1 MVGSLSLW
9 LGLVLGD
16 RGEGGERGIA
26 SGWKS
31 VAFGRE
37 LASHEPAWPRPRRV
51 MAREPR
57 RGPGASSAAA
67 RPGMSLGMGR
77 EGARRAMGVVAP
89 SRARWMVSRSEAWQR
104 KPRVSTFAGGLSGG
118 VCDCRGICAGTRL
131 VDKETPLLMAAGASR
146 EHSRPESA
154 ARWFPFQV

>member
-1 MVGSLSLW
+1 MSQRGRA
-9 LGLVLGD
+9 LGVSW
-16 RGEGGERGIA
+16 RA
-26 SGWKS
+26 NPA
-31 VAFGRE
+31 VAPTPVR
-37 LASHEPAWPRPRRV
+37 H
-51 MAREPR
+51 
-57 RGPGASSAAA
+57 AA

-77 EGARRAMGVVAP
+77 EGARRAVGVVAP
-89 SRARWMVSRSEAWQR
+89 FRISRARWMSSRGEAWQR